1 MDVILGLDVSSS
13 VIGWS
18 IIENITHAA
27 PFMKPIMWGHIDLRN
42 EKGGFW
48 AKVDVMEH
56 EMSRVI
62 SSIHYGGHSITKLMI
77 EDPVEKFKRGSSSAH
92 TIALLARF
100 NALVSQHVRRETGLL
115 PLYVDATAA
124 RRAIGVPLLSKKK
137 SGGIDHKQQ
146 TFTFLCETVF
156 SGVVWPLNRA
166 GNIEIWNFDRVDSY
180 VICLA
185 GCLGLG
191 EPY

>member
-1 MDVILGLDVSSS
+1 MNVVLGLDISTS
-13 VIGWS
+13 VIGWC
-18 IIENITHAA
+18 ILENVQPSA
-27 PFMKPIMWGHIDLRN
+27 PYKKPIKWGHVDLRK
-42 EKGGFW
+42 EKNGFW
-48 AKVDVMEH
+48 AKVDRMEN
-56 EMSRVI
+56 ELSAVI
-62 SSIHYGGHSITKLMI
+62 HLINKTGDVITKLII

-100 NALVSQHVRRETGLL
+100 NALVSQHIRRETGLM
-115 PLYVDATAA
+115 PLYIDATTA
-124 RRAIGVPLLSKKK
+124 RRAIGVQLLSKKK
-137 SGGIDHKQQ
+137 SGGVDHKQQ

-156 SGVVWPLNRA
+156 SDVVWPLNRA
-166 GNIEIWNFDRVDSY
+166 GSIEVWNFDRVDSY